1 MCAHKPVTIK
11 RAMTATPT
19 SQILMMMLP
28 VNPRM
33 RAASAV
39 PGAKNQDRFNQ
50 DRFIDQHSVRAG
62 TTDLRVLTALALVP
76 AGAHLFELP
85 NKIGLSQDRYF
96 IVQSI
101 YRGWALS

>member
-1 MCAHKPVTIK
+1 
-11 RAMTATPT
+11 
-19 SQILMMMLP
+19 
-28 VNPRM
+28 M